1 MTNIFVSSTFADMD
15 DERDLLQQFIAPS
28 INRIAQE
35 YGETIH
41 FCDLRW
47 GIDTVSLDTQHST
60 YKVVSTCLQEV
71 ERCKPFFLLFLGER
85 YGWIPDATLVSQIAS
100 EIGIDLS
107 SCLGQSITALELE
120 CGPLLHKDRL
130 DNTLIF
136 IRQFQGE
143 IPAQFAAEDA
153 LQQERMNQLKARI
166 LSLVPER
173 VHYYTVSWDQEHQC
187 LNGMDALAQ
196 ELISQISQMMDYRWK
211 ASASL
216 SPYIK
221 DQHWQKELIRQQYY
235 PSFGQR
241 LLQHYNESLMEYW
254 FNVQDEVDML
264 EAVCSLTGA
273 LEAEGWNILP
283 IICDRSHLC
292 NTVRDLQQYLAYC
305 MEDLI
310 GLEHDT
316 ALPPYENEVD
326 RLCWWQDRLDRL
338 VEQYN
343 QSSAP
348 PLIIALP
355 YIDVLD
361 SSGQQNYAYAIP
373 TKLSG
378 KVHMLLCGRHGRLWF
393 RKGYA
398 SCPGAPNPQDILE
411 ILHRELSSDILS
423 LVEKKTRGRSFY
435 GHFLIQRLCMFSR
448 KDYDQ
453 IRQLGGGMDAIS
465 LYQSQIIEQCPDSIP
480 EMANMLLHHGACQ
493 FDNPDFYEAMIYL
506 AVAHR
511 GLRESDLKAL
521 LLRDGKKWNDLDFA
535 SYILYLRRY
544 LIIANDGVISFAL
557 ECIPQGLL
565 QNKVCERYRRQLL
578 NYLYTLPKQDP
589 VAMMQIPYC
598 CVKIGAWPELHRYLD
613 RYLPGDPA
621 WEIASKVCYELLLKA
636 KKRAIDFPPTDHG
649 DTLAQFIYTTFA
661 KEYPPDPD
669 TIYMLSEIFL
679 FNKGRLEDLLR
690 REETVDR
697 YRLLTLNG
705 MQAALNCGES
715 SDDAHHD
722 KGSHLCADALRALDA
737 WTALLDKDGR
747 AQSDYLLSQY
757 AILYHAA
764 NLYYKYRKNIEA
776 RACCLRIQQMIRE
789 NPGVFNAEHFLHLQL
804 VLAKASPRSK
814 RLSIC
819 QAALEYY
826 RQLSPERQKEC
837 SRYTYICILDQ
848 LLLMNIRSYR
858 DIPDGP
864 EKDAFRAQI
873 QEMLDESYTYSQE
886 QHHRK
891 PSPYTARNLALSLVR
906 MADFDSIQGTEEKLV
921 QAAKNL
927 YSAERY
933 IQSAL
938 EGAGTYAQWKD
949 LAWIRF
955 KLGIAQFEAH
965 QNFKYNLLRGYED
978 YYILTGNHN
987 LLEDIKTLLLCCTK
1001 IYEIYRAAPQELHFK
1016 DVLDCIDKAQT
1027 ACLYHQLTHWKDE
1040 ALRKD
1045 MDFRVQSL
1053 AELRVKLIQHIA
1065 QYILNQA
1072 TLNPDNLKEQ
1082 LEKQEL
1088 LPSSNPFNF

>member
-35 YGETIH
+35 YGETIN

-85 YGWIPDATLVSQIAS
+85 YGWIPDATLVSQIVS

-107 SCLGQSITALELE
+107 SCFGQSITALELE

-143 IPAQFAAEDA
+143 IPSQFAAEDA

-254 FNVQDEVDML
+254 FDGQNKVDML

-283 IICDRSHLC
+283 IICDKSHLC
-292 NTVRDLQQYLAYC
+292 NTVSDLQQYLAYC

-378 KVHMLLCGRHGRLWF
+378 KVHMLLCGRHGRLLL
-393 RKGYA
+393 KGYA
-398 SCPGAPNPQDILE
+398 SCPGAPTPQDILE
-411 ILHRELSSDILS
+411 ILRRELSSDILS
-423 LVEKKTRGRSFY
+423 LVEKKTRGRSFC

-465 LYQSQIIEQCPDSIP
+465 LYQSQVIEQCPDSLP

-493 FDNPDFYEAMIYL
+493 FDNPDIYEAMIYL
-506 AVAHR
+506 AVAHL

-535 SYILYLRRY
+535 SYILYLSRY
-544 LIIANDGVISFAL
+544 LIITNDGVISFAL

-578 NYLYTLPKQDP
+578 DYLYTLPEQDP
-589 VAMMQIPYC
+589 VAMKQIPYC

-621 WEIASKVCYELLLKA
+621 WEIASKVCYELLVKA
-636 KKRAIDFPPTDHG
+636 KKRAIDFPPADHG

-661 KEYPPDPD
+661 KECPPDPD

-679 FNKGRLEDLLR
+679 FNKGLLEELLR
-690 REETVDR
+690 QEETADR
-697 YRLLTLNG
+697 YRLLALTC
-705 MQAALNCGES
+705 MQAALNCGAS
-715 SDDAHHD
+715 SDNAHHD
-722 KGSHLCADALRALDA
+722 KGAHLCVDALRALDT

-757 AILYHAA
+757 AILDNVG
-764 NLYYKYRKNIEA
+764 NLYQKYGKNDEA
-776 RACCLRIQQMIRE
+776 MSCCLRIQQMIRE

-804 VLAKASPRSK
+804 ALAEASPRSK
-814 RLSIC
+814 RLSIY
-819 QAALEYY
+819 QAAWEYY
-826 RQLSPERQKEC
+826 RQLSPERQKKC
-837 SRYTYICILDQ
+837 SRYTYWCILDR
-848 LLLMNIRSYR
+848 LLFMNISRYG

-873 QEMLDESYTYSQE
+873 QEMLDEGYTYSQE

-927 YSAERY
+927 DSAARY

-938 EGAGTYAQWKD
+938 KGAGTYAQWKD

-955 KLGIAQFEAH
+955 KLGTAQFEAN
-965 QNFKYNLLRGYED
+965 QSFSYYLLRGYKD
-978 YYILTGNHN
+978 YYILTENHN
-987 LLEDIKTLLLCCTK
+987 LLEDIKTLLRCCTK
-1001 IYEIYRAAPQELHFK
+1001 IYEIYCANPNGLFIT
-1016 DVLDCIDKAQT
+1016 DVLDCIDKAKT
-1027 ACLYHQLTHWKDE
+1027 ACLYHQQSHWKDE

-1053 AELRVKLIQHIA
+1053 AELRVKLI
-1065 QYILNQA
+1065 
-1072 TLNPDNLKEQ
+1072 
-1082 LEKQEL
+1082 EKQEI